1 MPLLRNH
8 LTLFSLL
15 IALFSLSHAPL
26 PAQGSAIAGQVLSE
40 SGEPLPAATIMLLR
54 AQDSV
59 LQQFALTDA
68 GGQFLIKGAGP
79 GRYLLQAAFLGYENH
94 SQPLEVQA
102 GQPSTDIGAIAMQP
116 RAELLDEVIVKEE
129 RLPLAI
135 RKDTIEFDADAFK
148 TQPNAVVEDLL
159 KKLPGVEVGRDGSI
173 RAMGENVE
181 RVTVDGKEFFGKD
194 PKLATQNLPADA
206 VDKVQVFDKK
216 SDRAEFSGI
225 DDGQREKTIN
235 LALKEDKKKGFFG
248 RINAGYGDQGRY
260 QAKGN
265 LNRFSPTEQLSILG
279 LANNVNEP
287 GFSLDDYIGFMGGLQ
302 GLMRGGG
309 GGSVRIEINPEEM
322 GLPLNIGGNSGI
334 AGAQAGGVN
343 YNRDFSENTA
353 LSSSLL
359 FNRFDNNL
367 TRSLRRESFLEGSA
381 FTTEEESRQRTLNNN
396 QRLNLRLDHDIDS
409 TQALRFRAAGAYNTT
424 ELETNSFAENFSG
437 GRLSSSSGRF
447 NRANGHQA
455 NFDGSLLYRKR
466 LGRPGRV
473 FTADASFGMRD
484 LRQGRQV
491 EAVNRFENTVD
502 TLMQEQS
509 RDDESHSLGAQLSY
523 SEPLGKRSYLEWR
536 YAFQRNRS
544 DFRQEAFDISDGQ
557 PVFNPALSNAF
568 GSDYTYHRLQSG
580 FRANGK
586 KQSIG
591 ASLALQHATLNGE
604 LVSADTAIRQEFRN
618 LLPALRW
625 QYEFNQS
632 QRLEF
637 DYATFVREPSVQQ
650 LQPITDNSDP
660 FNIYTGNPR
669 LRPEYA
675 NELSLRYFTFNGA
688 LLSNFFNTLSFNYT
702 DNPISQAFDI
712 DGDLVRTTQPINAP
726 YAWRL
731 RNSANY
737 STPIRPLKSRVNI
750 EAALAYNRSFNEING
765 RQNRTD
771 QRMAS
776 TDVRLENRF
785 KEKLDLAGGLRLEY
799 TQARYSIQ
807 EGLNQDVFNRT
818 WYASLQLNLPLGF
831 TLYNSL
837 DYDVFTGRT
846 AGFNQRIARWNAY
859 LAKSLLDNK
868 AEVRFAAYDLL
879 NQNQG
884 IRRRAEFNY
893 VEDERVNVLG
903 RYFLVSFTYSV
914 NGLGENKGGI
924 RVIR

>member
-1 MPLLRNH
+1 MHSLRNH
-8 LTLFSLL
+8 LTFFSLL
-15 IALFSLSHAPL
+15 IALFSFSNAPL
-26 PAQGSAIAGQVLSE
+26 QAQGSSVTGQVLSE
-40 SGEPLPAATIMLLR
+40 TGEPLPSATIMLLR
-54 AQDSV
+54 AQDSI
-59 LQQFALTDA
+59 LQQFALADA
-68 GGQFLIKGAGP
+68 RGQFAIKGAKP
-79 GRYLLQAAFLGYENH
+79 GQYLLQAAFLGYENH
-94 SQPLEVQA
+94 SQPVEIPA
-102 GQPSTDIGAIAMQP
+102 GQPSIDVGAIAMQP
-116 RAELLDEVIVKEE
+116 RAELLGEVVVKEE
-129 RLPLAI
+129 RIPLAI
-135 RKDTIEFDADAFK
+135 RKDTIEFDAEAFK

-194 PKLATQNLPADA
+194 PRLATQNLPADA
-206 VDKVQVFDKK
+206 IDKVQVFDKK

-235 LALKEDKKKGFFG
+235 LALKEDKKKGYFG
-248 RINAGYGDQGRY
+248 RLNAGYGDQGRY
-260 QAKGN
+260 KGKGN
-265 LNRFSPTEQLSILG
+265 LNRFSPMEQLSILG

-287 GFSLDDYIGFMGGLQ
+287 GFSLDDYIDFMGGLQ
-302 GLMRGGG
+302 GLMRGGGG

-343 YNRDFSENTA
+343 YNRDFSDNTA
-353 LSSSLL
+353 LNSSLL

-367 TRSLRRESFLEGSA
+367 TRSLRRESFLESGA
-381 FTTEEESRQRTLNNN
+381 FVTEEESRQRTLNHN

-409 TQALRFRAAGAYNTT
+409 TQAVRFRAGGAYNTT
-424 ELETNSFAENFSG
+424 RLETSSFTENISS
-437 GRLSSSSGRF
+437 GRLSSSSDRF
-447 NRANGHQA
+447 NRADGRQA
-455 NFDGSLLYRKR
+455 NFDASLLYRKR
-466 LGRPGRV
+466 LGGPGRV

-491 EAVNRFENTVD
+491 DAVNRFESASD
-502 TLMQEQS
+502 TLLQEQS
-509 RDDESHSLGAQLSY
+509 RDDESNSLGAQLSY

-544 DFRQEAFDISDGQ
+544 DFRQEAYDISDGQ

-580 FRANGK
+580 FRANGR

-604 LVSADTAIRQEFRN
+604 LVGPDTAIRQEFRN

-632 QRLEF
+632 QRLEL
-637 DYATFVREPSVQQ
+637 DYATFVREPGVQQ

-660 FNIYTGNPR
+660 FNIYTGNPS

-737 STPIRPLKSRVNI
+737 STPIRPLKSRINI
-750 EAALAYNRSFNEING
+750 EAALTYNRSFNEING

-785 KEKLDLAGGLRLEY
+785 KEKFDLAGGLRLEY

-807 EGLNQDVFNRT
+807 EGLNQDVFNPT
-818 WYASLQLNLPLGF
+818 YYASLQLNLPLGF

-837 DYDVFTGRT
+837 DYDVFRGRT
-846 AGFNQRIARWNAY
+846 SGFNQTIARWNGY
-859 LAKSLLDNK
+859 LAKSLLENK
-868 AEVRFAAYDLL
+868 AEIRFSAYDLL

-893 VEDERVNVLG
+893 VEDERVNVLA

-914 NGLGENKGGI
+914 NGLGGDK
-924 RVIR
+924 VIR

>member
-1 MPLLRNH
+1 MHLLRNH
-8 LTLFSLL
+8 PTLFSLL
-15 IALFSLSHAPL
+15 ITLFSLSNAPL
-26 PAQGSAIAGQVLSE
+26 LAQGSTITGKILDEEKQ
-40 SGEPLPAATIMLLR
+40 PLPNATVMLLR

-68 GGQFLIKGAGP
+68 GGQFTIKGGRP
-79 GRYLLQAAFLGYENH
+79 GRYLLQATFLGYENH
-94 SQPLEVQA
+94 SQPVVVEE
-102 GQPSTDIGAIAMQP
+102 GQPSIGLGDIHMQP
-116 RAELLDEVIVKEE
+116 RAEMLDEVLVKEE
-129 RLPLAI
+129 RIPLAI

-159 KKLPGVEVGRDGSI
+159 KKLPGVEVGRDGNI

-235 LALKEDKKKGFFG
+235 LALKEDKKKGYFG
-248 RINAGYGDQGRY
+248 RLKAGYGDQGRY

-265 LNRFSPTEQLSILG
+265 LNRFSTDEQLSILG
-279 LANNVNEP
+279 MANNVNEP
-287 GFSLDDYIGFMGGLQ
+287 GFSLDDYIDFMGGLQ
-302 GLMRGGG
+302 GMMRGGG
-309 GGSVRIEINPEEM
+309 GSIRIEINPGEM

-334 AGAQAGGVN
+334 AGSQAGGVN
-343 YNRDFSENTA
+343 YNKDITDRTA
-353 LSSSLL
+353 LNSSLL
-359 FNRFDNNL
+359 YNRFNNNL
-367 TRSLRRESFLEGSA
+367 TRSLRRESFLEGGA
-381 FTTEEESRQRTLNNN
+381 FITEEESRQRTLNNN
-396 QRLNLRLDHDIDS
+396 ERLNLRLDHDIDS
-409 TQALRFRAAGAYNTT
+409 TQALRFRASGAYNTT
-424 ELETNSFAENFSG
+424 ELETSSLAENFKES
-437 GRLSSSSGRF
+437 RLSSGSDRF
-447 NRANGHQA
+447 NLTNGHQS

-473 FTADASFGMRD
+473 FTADASFGRRD
-484 LRQGRQV
+484 LRQARQV
-491 EAVNRFENTVD
+491 DAFNRFESGTD
-502 TLMQEQS
+502 TLLQQQT
-509 RDDESHSLGAQLSY
+509 RDDESATFGAQLSY
-523 SEPLGKRSYLEWR
+523 SEPLSKRSYLEWR
-536 YAFQRNRS
+536 YAFQHNRS
-544 DFRQEAFDISDGQ
+544 DFKQEAYDIADGQ
-557 PVFNPALSNAF
+557 PVFNAALSNAF

-580 FRANGK
+580 LRANGK
-586 KQSIG
+586 KQSVW
-591 ASLALQHATLNGE
+591 ASAALQYARLNGQ
-604 LVSADTAIRQEFRN
+604 LISADTTLRQEFRN

-637 DYATFVREPSVQQ
+637 DYSTFVREPSVQQ

-660 FNIYTGNPR
+660 FNIYIGNPN

-675 NELSLRYFTFNGA
+675 NELSLRYFTFNAA

-702 DNPISQAFDI
+702 DNPISQAFTI
-712 DGDLVRTTQPINAP
+712 DDNLIRTTQPINAP

-737 STPIRPLKSRVNI
+737 SAPIRPLKSRVNV

-765 RQNRTD
+765 QENRTS

-776 TDVRLENRF
+776 ADVRLENRF
-785 KEKLDLAGGLRLEY
+785 KEKFDLAGGVRLEY

-807 EGLNQDVFNRT
+807 EGLDQDILNQT

-837 DYDVFTGRT
+837 DYDIFRGRST
-846 AGFNQRIARWNAY
+846 GFNQRIARWNAY

-868 AEVRFAAYDLL
+868 AEIRFAAYDLL

-884 IRRRAEFNY
+884 ISRRAEINY
-893 VEDERVNVLG
+893 VEDERVNVLA

-914 NGLGENKGGI
+914 NGLGESAGGV
-924 RVIR
+924 RVVR

>member
-1 MPLLRNH
+1 MLVLRNH
-8 LTLFSLL
+8 PAFFTLLITLFLPV
-15 IALFSLSHAPL
+15 FSFSQESIIVGKILDEEEKPL
-26 PAQGSAIAGQVLSE
+26 PN
-40 SGEPLPAATIMLLR
+40 ATIMLLR
-54 AQDSV
+54 AQDSI
-59 LQQFALTDA
+59 LQQFALADA
-68 GGQFLIKGAGP
+68 TGQFSIKNVKP
-79 GRYLLQAAFLGYENH
+79 GNYLLQATFLGYGNH
-94 SQPLEVQA
+94 SQPVEVPE
-102 GQPSTDIGAIAMQP
+102 GQPSIHLGAIRMQP
-116 RAELLDEVIVKEE
+116 RSELLDEVIVEEE
-129 RLPLAI
+129 RIPMAI
-135 RKDTIEFDADAFK
+135 RKDTIEFDAESFK

-159 KKLPGVEVGRDGSI
+159 KKLPGVEVGRDGNI
-173 RAMGENVE
+173 RAMGEEVE

-235 LALKEDKKKGFFG
+235 LSLKEDKKKGYFG

-260 QAKGN
+260 QGKGN
-265 LNRFSPTEQLSILG
+265 LNRFTPEQQLSILG
-279 LANNVNEP
+279 MANNVNEP
-287 GFSLDDYIGFMGGLQ
+287 GFSLDDYIDFMGGLQ
-302 GLMRGGG
+302 GMMRGSG
-309 GGSVRIEINPEEM
+309 GGSVRIEINPGEM

-334 AGAQAGGVN
+334 AGSQAGGVN
-343 YNRDFSENTA
+343 FNKDLTDKTA

-359 FNRFDNNL
+359 YNRFDNNL
-367 TRSLRRESFLEGSA
+367 NRSLRRESFLEGGA
-381 FTTEEESRQRTLNNN
+381 FITEEESRQRTLNHNE
-396 QRLNLRLDHDIDS
+396 RLNLRLDQDIDS
-409 TQALRFRAAGAYNTT
+409 TQALRFRASGAYNTT
-424 ELETNSFAENFSG
+424 ELESNSRTENFSNEQ
-437 GRLSSSSGRF
+437 LSSSSDRF
-447 NRANGHQA
+447 NRANGYQS

-484 LRQGRQV
+484 LRQARQIN
-491 EAVNRFENTVD
+491 AVNWFGSEVD
-502 TLMQEQS
+502 TLLQDQT
-509 RDDESHSLGAQLSY
+509 RDDESNTFGAQLSY

-544 DFRQEAFDISDGQ
+544 DFRQEAYDMADGH

-586 KQSIG
+586 KQSVW
-591 ASLALQHATLNGE
+591 ASVALQHAQLNGR

-618 LLPALRW
+618 LMPGLRW
-625 QYEFNQS
+625 EYEFNPS

-637 DYATFVREPSVQQ
+637 DYSTFVREPSVQQ

-660 FNIYTGNPR
+660 FNIYTGNPG

-675 NELSLRYFTFNGA
+675 NELSLSYFNFNAA

-702 DNPISQAFDI
+702 GNPISQAFTI
-712 DGDLVRTTQPINAP
+712 DDQLVRTTQPINAP

-731 RNSANY
+731 RNSANF
-737 STPIRPLKSRVNI
+737 STPIRPLKSRINI
-750 EAALAYNRSFNEING
+750 EAALTYNRSFNEING
-765 RQNRTD
+765 KENRTD

-776 TDVRLENRF
+776 MDLRLENRF
-785 KEKLDLAGGLRLEY
+785 KEKFDLAGGARLEY
-799 TQARYSIQ
+799 SQARYSIQ
-807 EGLNQDVFNRT
+807 EGLNQNVFNPT
-818 WYASLQLNLPLGF
+818 YYASLQLNLPMGF

-837 DYDVFTGRT
+837 DYDVYRGRT
-846 AGFNQRIARWNAY
+846 AGFNQTIARWNAY
-859 LAKSLLDNK
+859 LAKSLLENK

-884 IRRRAEFNY
+884 ISRRAELNY
-893 VEDERVNVLG
+893 VEDERVNVLS

-914 NGLGENKGGI
+914 NGLGEKAGGV